1 MPTIAVIA
9 PGAMGSAIGARLVEH
24 GARVLTSLDGR
35 GPASRARAAA

>member
-24 GARVLTSLDGR
+24 GARVLTALG
-35 GPASRARAAA
+35 